1 MQRDNR
7 LIRSAECHYCY
18 DPAPMDQNCRNCG
31 YMFCGL
37 CLNEHDCRGYETF
50 DQITPHGGFS
60 ILINDEWILVHR
72 N

>member
-1 MQRDNR
+1 
-7 LIRSAECHYCY
+7 
-18 DPAPMDQNCRNCG
+18 MDQNCRNCG